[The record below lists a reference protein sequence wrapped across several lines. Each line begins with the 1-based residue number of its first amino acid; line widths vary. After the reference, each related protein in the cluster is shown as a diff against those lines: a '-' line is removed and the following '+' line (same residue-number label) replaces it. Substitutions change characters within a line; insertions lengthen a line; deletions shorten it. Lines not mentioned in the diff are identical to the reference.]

1 MAENILD
8 KFILQFIVENKDA
21 KNKLKEM
28 VSEADKVH
36 QKLKNSTNKTDEK
49 FKQFNK
55 TLFNF
60 NKNIKN
66 AGVVSFANNLKG
78 LGVAIGGVLAVKG
91 ITDLVMGLKD
101 TAVRLNNLSNITGVS
116 TTNLQIFGN
125 MAKKLGIPVDS
136 INNLFATM
144 EQQLIS
150 LNTGANPQFAGALN
164 RIGINARNSNGSLR
178 NTVDIIN
185 DIRKSM
191 RGKSEE
197 QQRTILSTLGIT
209 PELLP
214 LLKLSNEEYAKLQ
227 EKAKVGIMG
236 DKDKNNFMKLNEQ
249 LQDMTQQFDKLKLSI
264 GTAFLP
270 LAETLTKVIIPSL
283 NFINSLGAKTGVI
296 FDAFKNSKVE
306 KTTGG
311 SPTINAIKDLYS
323 ATKLKLQTMGLH
335 GDSELIAQA
344 QMMQESGGNPNI
356 TGDNG
361 KAFGLYQ
368 LHKDAAKDALGYT
381 PNDKEMFDPALN
393 RKMRD
398 IRMQK
403 GLELS
408 GGNIAGALAYYH
420 GHMTEFN
427 QWKSTG
433 VSNYASSVLSRIGN
447 LPTQQYQYAMD
458 KMQYG
463 NTQNT
468 SNTTNKTNNQSI
480 SIGNVSLPMIKSP
493 QDFIDV
499 FSGKNNL
506 NNPMSFMNS
515 FGY

>member
-1 MAENILD
+1 MSENVLD
-8 KFILQFIVENKDA
+8 KFILQFIVDNKDA
-21 KNKLKEM
+21 KKKLKEI

-36 QKLKNSTNKTDEK
+36 ENLKKSTEKTD
-49 FKQFNK
+49 KQFNK
-55 TLFNF
+55 LDKIFDKF
-60 NKNIKN
+60 KKNVPN
-66 AGVVSFANNLKG
+66 TVLNVFAKNLKTI
-78 LGVAIGGVLAVKG
+78 GVAVGGIFAVSKISELVL
-91 ITDLVMGLKD
+91 GLKD
-101 TAVRLNNLSNITGVS
+101 TAIRLNNLSNITGVS
-116 TTNLQIFGN
+116 TTNLQIFSN
-125 MAKKLGIPVDS
+125 MAKRLGIPVES
-136 INNLFATM
+136 LNNLFATM

-164 RIGINARNSNGSLR
+164 RLGINARNSNGSLR
-178 NTVDIIN
+178 NTADIIN

-191 RGKSEE
+191 QGKSEE
-197 QQRTILSTLGIT
+197 QQRTILSTLGVS

-236 DKDKNNFMKLNEQ
+236 DKDKDNFMKLNEQ

-264 GTAFLP
+264 GNAFLP

-283 NFINSLGAKTGVI
+283 NFINTLGSKTGAL
-296 FDAFKNSKVE
+296 FDAIKSSKIE
-306 KTTGG
+306 RSPNG
-311 SPTINAIKDLYS
+311 SPTINKMKDFYS
-323 ATKLKLQTMGLH
+323 ATKLKLQAMGLH

-356 TGDNG
+356 VGDNG

-381 PNDKEMFDPALN
+381 PTNKEMFDPALN

-420 GHMTEFN
+420 GHMNEFN
-427 QWKSTG
+427 QWKNTG
-433 VSNYASSVLSRIGN
+433 VSDYASSVLSRIGN
-447 LPTQQYQYAMD
+447 LPVQQYQYAMD

-468 SNTTNKTNNQSI
+468 SNITNKTSNQSI